1 MADQILNFLA
11 GLSIFDAEKFT
22 AKGHACFRRCW
33 RTHHFAISDWVLEF
47 VKTIKKARNILANEG
62 RYTDLPA
69 ALHQFDTTGNY
80 MHYLSQEKHCRDSNM
95 QQSIDDQLAQF
106 EAGLTM
112 GLDPDN
118 RAPFVG
124 NPGDDNSA
132 RRLTTLRSRWLH
144 RRCTV
149 CGHSFRLGDEVTLTP
164 SGGVVHD
171 MPRLRCAEGAT
182 TAPDDVAER
191 QAFFQGLDAA
201 WASSTCIERLE
212 DGHYLLAPPQ
222 TGRARSTCRVCG
234 HTFRPGDHV
243 VICPCSPSF
252 DPAQRKCI
260 AAVHQDTLNQLHC
273 LAEWEKARSD
283 DTCLGMS

>member
-1 MADQILNFLA
+1 
-11 GLSIFDAEKFT
+11 
-22 AKGHACFRRCW
+22 
-33 RTHHFAISDWVLEF
+33 
-47 VKTIKKARNILANEG
+47 
-62 RYTDLPA
+62 
-69 ALHQFDTTGNY
+69 
-80 MHYLSQEKHCRDSNM
+80 M
-95 QQSIDDQLAQF
+95 QQSRDDQLAQF

-243 VICPCSPSF
+243 VIC
-252 DPAQRKCI
+252 R
-260 AAVHQDTLNQLHC
+260 AARALIRRNANASRRYTKTPLINCTALPNGKRRAVTIPV
-273 LAEWEKARSD
+273 
-283 DTCLGMS
+283 